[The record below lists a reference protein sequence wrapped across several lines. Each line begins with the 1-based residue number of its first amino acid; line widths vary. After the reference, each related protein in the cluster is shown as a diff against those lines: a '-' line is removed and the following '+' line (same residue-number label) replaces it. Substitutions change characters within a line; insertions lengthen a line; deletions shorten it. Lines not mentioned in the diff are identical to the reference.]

1 MNKSNK
7 KMYLDIH
14 YLRGLAILFIVW
26 GHLRASLYL
35 QGKVSF
41 DETWVIFEH
50 YRAII
55 VDGGTPLFVFISG
68 FLFSKI
74 YVEKN
79 INYFDFFIKKAK
91 TVLLPF
97 LLVTTPFVLYSV
109 SRQSNWGFSYESVYM
124 KGYAWLAYWY
134 IPFVMV
140 LFAASPF
147 YSLFTKLQ
155 TKYQL
160 VFFLVAAFIS
170 IGFGRYDH
178 NVFLSLIFLE

>member
-55 VDGGTPLFVFISG
+55 VDGGTSLFVFISG

-79 INYFDFFIKKAK
+79 INYFDFLSRKRKQYCCLSSSLQR
-91 TVLLPF
+91 LLF
-97 LLVTTPFVLYSV
+97 CT
-109 SRQSNWGFSYESVYM
+109 
-124 KGYAWLAYWY
+124 AY
-134 IPFVMV
+134 
-140 LFAASPF
+140 LGNQTGASP
-147 YSLFTKLQ
+147 TKVS
-155 TKYQL
+155 T
-160 VFFLVAAFIS
+160 
-170 IGFGRYDH
+170 
-178 NVFLSLIFLE
+178 